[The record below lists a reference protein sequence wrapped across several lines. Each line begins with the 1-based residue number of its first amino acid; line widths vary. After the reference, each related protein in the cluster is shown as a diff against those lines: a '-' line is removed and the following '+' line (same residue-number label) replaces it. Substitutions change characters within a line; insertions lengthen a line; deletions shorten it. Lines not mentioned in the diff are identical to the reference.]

1 MKEKEVISKFEK
13 EICSKCL
20 KNNCDR
26 NIVIIDKNNQLFV
39 KCKSYEKDL
48 TKINK
53 PDREI
58 EKYLKM
64 KNRKGEC

>member
-1 MKEKEVISKFEK
+1 MKEIIEKFEK

-20 KNNCDR
+20 KSNCDR
-26 NIVIIDKNNQLFV
+26 GIVIITENNQVFV
-39 KCKSYEKDL
+39 KCQSYEKDL

-58 EKYLKM
+58 EKYLKIKNM
-64 KNRKGEC
+64 KGKC